1 MSEDWK
7 KIVKKVPRYE
17 ENNAQEG
24 KSVPPDTRR
33 WVSYLILIPILIVMM
48 ILGVFFFTAFLALFA
63 IAAIGFGFRFWWVR
77 RELIKSMNSD
87 NTVGTVETADTVE
100 GEYVVVNEDQAT
112 ETEVRR
118 AEEDK

>member
-7 KIVKKVPRYE
+7 IIVKKVPRDE

-24 KSVPPDTRR
+24 KSMLPDTRR

-48 ILGVFFFTAFLALFA
+48 ILGVFFFAAFLALFA

-112 ETEVRR
+112 ETEVRK

>member
-48 ILGVFFFTAFLALFA
+48 ILGVFFFAAFLALFT